1 VAAGSGEQQGPVLA
15 TPPQGRLLAH
25 TSPLSATTHTNS
37 SPAAGDSSPA
47 TPLRGLL
54 PSPQQQAGVGGGS
67 AAAAAAEQP
76 DPMQHD
82 WAQVELQVEHSLW
95 HSNALP
101 SWGDHVREADALALM
116 MHVLDCV
123 RALR

>member
-1 VAAGSGEQQGPVLA
+1 VLA
-15 TPPQGRLLAH
+15 TPMQGRLLASS
-25 TSPLSATTHTNS
+25 SPLPAATHTNA
-37 SPAAGDSSPA
+37 SPAAGDSTPA
-47 TPLRGLL
+47 TPLRATL

-82 WAQVELQVEHSLW
+82 WAQVELQLLHSLW

-101 SWGDHVREADALALM
+101 SKGDHVREADALALM

-123 RALR
+123 KALR